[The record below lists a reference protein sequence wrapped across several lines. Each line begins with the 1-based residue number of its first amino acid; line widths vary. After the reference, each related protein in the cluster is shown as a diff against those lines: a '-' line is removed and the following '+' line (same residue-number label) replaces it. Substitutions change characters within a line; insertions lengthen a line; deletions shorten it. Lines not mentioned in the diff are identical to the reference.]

1 MRTID
6 EVIESCERV
15 AQSAREKARSIKPD
29 ETNIPMIND
38 IFELADE
45 QEQLARWLKELKR
58 LIEEKKRE
66 EGYFRI
72 SASELRKICPYH
84 CNPYKEDSH
93 AELFDGCKNPAFI
106 KDGESFTECR
116 FMCNREVEK

>member
-1 MRTID
+1 MRTLD

-15 AQSAREKARSIKPD
+15 AQSAREKAKSIKPD

-58 LIEEKKRE
+58 LTMRRCDNCKNYDIHTSDEMPCCKCSQLFKD
-66 EGYFRI
+66 YFE
-72 SASELRKICPYH
+72 A
-84 CNPYKEDSH
+84 KED
-93 AELFDGCKNPAFI
+93 AK
-106 KDGESFTECR
+106 
-116 FMCNREVEK
+116 